1 MHLANED
8 LKIVLRDG
16 TFTKNFLNC
25 HDDFDFFFL
34 KRNAHKTNLCEVN
47 NALIKH
53 TRLF

>member
-34 KRNAHKTNLCEVN
+34 KETH
-47 NALIKH
+47 IKQ
-53 TRLF
+53 TYVM

>member
-16 TFTKNFLNC
+16 TLAKNFLNC
-25 HDDFDFFFL
+25 HDDFDFFL
-34 KRNAHKTNLCEVN
+34 NRNAHKTNLCNVN